1 MILTCTIKRDF
12 EYNKVMPTFHHW
24 KTGNKRYGI
33 TFHTAA
39 DARAFDK
46 GVTLAIEDVLDG
58 KTCARACDSINDGR
72 LHAVDFWSHE
82 PKTAKF
88 KCLLRLSWSRNHEEK
103 NHRVASP

>member
-1 MILTCTIKRDF
+1 MQVILTCTIKRDF

-46 GVTLAIEDVLDG
+46 GVTMAIQDVLDG
-58 KTCARACDSINDGR
+58 KIETFEDAI
-72 LHAVDFWSHE
+72 LE
-82 PKTAKF
+82 LT
-88 KCLLRLSWSRNHEEK
+88 L
-103 NHRVASP
+103 